1 MQYNALAVT
10 MCQIYWKIKRRFYSF
25 LIECKQNFMHCHPCC
40 LVKSNRRRMTFR
52 SKVNTV
58 ICFVDW
64 NDFLCCWIC
73 RFLKL
78 SIFKFVHNVFTTSH
92 FIETREL
99 KNIIVRKRLQN
110 INQFTTK
117 HGYFRIRISVI
128 ECWCSSWH
136 QYLTNGTIDAFRF
149 SDSAYSVH
157 STAVWC
163 ITCYS
168 IEMIYYALEASK

>member
-78 SIFKFVHNVFTTSH
+78 SIFKFVYNVFTTSH
-92 FIETREL
+92 FIETRES
-99 KNIIVRKRLQN
+99 KKKCFRSKKI
-110 INQFTTK
+110 TK
-117 HGYFRIRISVI
+117 HRPIYNKTWVFPNQNFRYRM
-128 ECWCSSWH
+128 
-136 QYLTNGTIDAFRF
+136 L
-149 SDSAYSVH
+149 
-157 STAVWC
+157 
-163 ITCYS
+163 
-168 IEMIYYALEASK
+168 ML